1 MKLTEELLEKNRSGW
16 NAVAHHFNGQD
27 ALPGYGP
34 YAQSEEELQL
44 FGEIAGKKVL
54 DIGFGSGHSLKY
66 MAEKG
71 AAELWGVDFS
81 EEQKE
86 LAEITLQD
94 HLTHLFCAP
103 METDIGLPKAY
114 FDYVYSIYA
123 IGWTTDLPA
132 TFQLIY
138 SYLKVGGSFIFS
150 WDHPLYPHM
159 KSEDGRFYLDA
170 SYQEEGM
177 LQFDNFKGEKKPMAF
192 QRRKMST
199 YLNALITA
207 GFTIERVIES
217 DVPADLKDVKAE
229 QSDGYYSLYKAQRFP
244 AAMIIKAVKK

>member
-1 MKLTEELLEKNRSGW
+1 MTETLLEKNRAGW

-34 YAQSEEELQL
+34 FAQTEDELQL
-44 FGEIAGKKVL
+44 FGDIMNKKVL
-54 DIGFGSGHSLKY
+54 DIGFGSGHSLRY
-66 MAEKG
+66 MAKKG

-86 LAEITLQD
+86 TAEITLQD
-94 HLTHLFCAP
+94 YPANLFCAP
-103 METDIGLPKAY
+103 MEKEIGLPKAY

-123 IGWTTDLPA
+123 IGWTTDLST
-132 TFQLIY
+132 TFELIY
-138 SYLKVGGSFIFS
+138 AYLKDGGTFIFS
-150 WDHPLYPHM
+150 WDHPLYPHL
-159 KSEDGRFYLDA
+159 KSEDGRIYMHA

-177 LQFDNFKGEKKPMAF
+177 LHFENFKGENKSMGF

-199 YLNALITA
+199 YLNALIKA
-207 GFTIERVIES
+207 GFTIERVVES
-217 DVPADLKDVKAE
+217 DVPATLADTEPEV
-229 QSDGYYSLYKAQRFP
+229 SDKYYSLYKAKRFP